1 MNFIIDP
8 KILAL
13 GVKIRGVELT
23 GIDNHHYPQALK
35 QAISTEIATVLETLN
50 RDQIKRGSDYSG
62 LFGTCIA
69 LFICLSAT
77 TPRRQQHY

>member
-8 KILAL
+8 KVLAL

-50 RDQIKRGSDYSG
+50 RDQIKQDPIIQG
-62 LFGTCIA
+62 FGTCIV

-77 TPRRQQHY
+77 TPQRQQHY

>member
-8 KILAL
+8 KVLAL

-50 RDQIKRGSDYSG
+50 RDQIKQDPIIQA
-62 LFGTCIA
+62 FGTCIA